1 MLGERVGAKHR
12 HDARGRLP
20 SLRGHR
26 ALAGNAGSEMAGMTP
41 KPETIERAVWLFTRV
56 TCPHCGGVG
65 REPPSTRTAWTGAC
79 RRCHGPGEI
88 IEQRVI
94 TVDIL

>member
-1 MLGERVGAKHR
+1 
-12 HDARGRLP
+12 
-20 SLRGHR
+20 
-26 ALAGNAGSEMAGMTP
+26 MTP
-41 KPETIERAVWLFTRV
+41 KPETIERAAVRYAWLFARV
-56 TCPHCGGVG
+56 TCPHCRGVG
-65 REPPSTRTAWTGAC
+65 REPPSTRSTRTAWTGAC